1 MSDYYDLPF
10 NDILDWDE
18 FSVILK
24 EDDVLELEKIL
35 KSIPQGEYEKMH
47 QNVLKVDKNFIF
59 IWDSFFHSLDSTAGT

>member
-10 NDILDWDE
+10 NDILDWDK

-35 KSIPQGEYEKMH
+35 KSIPERKYEKMH
-47 QNVLKVDKNFIF
+47 QNVLKVDMNFIF
-59 IWDSFFHSLDSTAGT
+59 IWD